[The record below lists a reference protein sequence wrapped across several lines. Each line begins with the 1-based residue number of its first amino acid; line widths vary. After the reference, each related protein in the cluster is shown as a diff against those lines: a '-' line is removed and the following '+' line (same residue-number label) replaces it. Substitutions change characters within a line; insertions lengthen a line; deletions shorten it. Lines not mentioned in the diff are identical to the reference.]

1 MQEGELYAKEN
12 GLTFLE
18 TSAKTAHNVNE
29 LFYEIG
35 NTIFYKPFSSYM
47 MQFEAHPVSLCILFS
62 LVYGSRS

>member
-18 TSAKTAHNVNE
+18 TSVKTAQNVNE

-35 NTIFYKPFSSYM
+35 NTIFYKLFSSFM
-47 MQFEAHPVSLCILFS
+47 MQFEACLTMHSLLS
-62 LVYGSRS
+62 MAVGHSP